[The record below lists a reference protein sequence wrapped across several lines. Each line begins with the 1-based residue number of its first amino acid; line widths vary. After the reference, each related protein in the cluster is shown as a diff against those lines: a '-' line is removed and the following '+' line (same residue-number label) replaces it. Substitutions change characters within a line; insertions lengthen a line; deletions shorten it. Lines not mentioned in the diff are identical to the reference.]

1 MAIAAAVTQIHNT
14 GIGPIWRKRNFLQF
28 DTLRKSKNS
37 SPSENLRI
45 QKGMQPISL
54 SRLLVEDVDGHDAEG
69 VVVLDGAG
77 GAVRVER
84 ALGHLREDHVERVGA
99 ALIHRGHDVLKMP

>member
-1 MAIAAAVTQIHNT
+1 MLA
-14 GIGPIWRKRNFLQF
+14 RF
-28 DTLRKSKNS
+28 SKED
-37 SPSENLRI
+37 PAHL
-45 QKGMQPISL
+45 SL

-99 ALIHRGHDVLKMP
+99 ALIHRGQDVLKMPCMFPFDIYWSSH